1 MGKPVEHE
9 TDGVVNG
16 ISWELACLH
25 FYKRYC
31 RFDVKQHNAKKKK
44 VSAGKVFKRY
54 TIYPLSV
61 QVNNI

>member
-25 FYKRYC
+25 FYKIYC
-31 RFDVKQHNAKKKK
+31 RFDIKQHNAKKKRL
-44 VSAGKVFKRY
+44 VLGKFLKDIPSIHCRY
-54 TIYPLSV
+54 K
-61 QVNNI
+61 

>member
-44 VSAGKVFKRY
+44 CWESF
-54 TIYPLSV
+54 
-61 QVNNI
+61 

>member
-44 VSAGKVFKRY
+44 LVLGKFLKDIPSIHCRY
-54 TIYPLSV
+54 K
-61 QVNNI
+61 